1 MGISISAY
9 TTENIDLLRLISAV
23 GHALDPTPAPETG
36 TAYPVEMPGFH
47 DFITKLD
54 IDDAR
59 TSSSADIP
67 DSIEEDFDV
76 TCLSITDIRIPREP
90 LGDASIYTRDT
101 ENGKL
106 GPFTIRTDIELL
118 TAYSRVRF
126 GGNGAYDS
134 ARKFAQMAGP
144 GRVIIVNEQTG
155 DSFTGNEFMS
165 FTELNLF

>member
-9 TTENIDLLRLISAV
+9 TTENIDLLRLISAA

-36 TAYPVEMPGFH
+36 TVYPVEMPGFH

-54 IDDAR
+54 FDDAR

-67 DSIEEDFDV
+67 DSVDDNFDV

-101 ENGKL
+101 ESGKL
-106 GPFTIRTDIELL
+106 GPFTIRTDIGLL
-118 TAYSRVRF
+118 IVYSRVSF
-126 GGNGAYDS
+126 GGNGTYDA
-134 ARKFAQMAGP
+134 ARKFSKMVGP

-165 FTELNLF
+165 FMELNLL